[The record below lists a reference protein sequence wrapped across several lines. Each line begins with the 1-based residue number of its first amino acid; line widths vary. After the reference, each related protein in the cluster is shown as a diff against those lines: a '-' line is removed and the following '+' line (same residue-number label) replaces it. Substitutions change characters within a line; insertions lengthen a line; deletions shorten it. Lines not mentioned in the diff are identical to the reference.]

1 MHQHC
6 CEQYAGF
13 ILGRS
18 VLQAENKV
26 LQAQAEQKKKTA
38 KKVNPKVTAG
48 DHMVLSKEC
57 MISQEQAEKELVAK
71 EPAIARC

>member
-1 MHQHC
+1 MVAF
-6 CEQYAGF
+6 EQSHATV
-13 ILGRS
+13 S